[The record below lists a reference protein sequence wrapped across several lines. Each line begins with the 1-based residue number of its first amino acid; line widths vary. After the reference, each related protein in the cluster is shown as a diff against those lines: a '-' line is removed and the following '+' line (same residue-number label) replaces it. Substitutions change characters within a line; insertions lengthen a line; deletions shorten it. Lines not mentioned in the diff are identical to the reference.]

1 LLNVGGKHEKFEDM
15 PYNVGDDVEV
25 NMRVMSDVPVID
37 VRADV
42 GL

>member
-1 LLNVGGKHEKFEDM
+1 M